1 MNHNYDY
8 IILIMSKRILIT
20 GSSGLVGKALVKSLL
35 DQGYLINVLTTQ
47 KKSINKHENVN
58 SFLESIRESN

>member
-47 KKSINKHENVN
+47 KKSINKHENV
-58 SFLESIRESN
+58 